1 MKLRSLLL
9 KLVLLTL
16 SFAQASAQDGADRD
30 PLQNPFANPQND
42 GGHPRVLIIGD
53 SISIGY
59 TTRVR
64 RLLAEE
70 ASVHRPNTNCRWS
83 AYGAEHVGEWLGDGS
98 WDVIHFNF
106 GLWDW
111 YGWSQ
116 DVKATPESY
125 AASLDSVV
133 RQLQKTKAR
142 LVFAVTT
149 PPCIGPEKKVKLVIS
164 EDRAQEFNRAAL
176 AVMKKHNVAIN
187 DLYAVIDG
195 ERERWQ
201 KGEDDVHY
209 TEAGRDRLAS
219 AVATAIRTA
228 IAAPPATA
236 DNG

>member
-1 MKLRSLLL
+1 MNRRSLLL
-9 KLVLLTL
+9 LLGSL
-16 SFAQASAQDGADRD
+16 LICSAPAAAQNAADQD
-30 PLQNPFANPQND
+30 PLQNPFANPADD
-42 GGHPRVLIIGD
+42 GMRPRVLIIGD

-133 RQLQKTKAR
+133 RQLQKTQAR

-201 KGEDDVHY
+201 KGADDVHY

-219 AVATAIRTA
+219 AVSAAIRKAMATRSS
-228 IAAPPATA
+228 AAPE
-236 DNG
+236 